1 MTDSR
6 LAGFYNLA
14 LAQRQALLSA
24 ATGLDLS
31 PLTGSAGLSLAQAD
45 AMIENVV
52 GIFGLPLGIAAN
64 FVVNGKDVLVPMAI
78 EEASVVAG
86 ASNMAKLVRESGG
99 FRAGA
104 DPSHTI
110 GQVQLV
116 DLADPS
122 AAERA
127 LLAAESEILAACDA
141 ANPRLVELGGGAR
154 GIEVRRLE

>member
-31 PLTGSAGLSLAQAD
+31 PITGSAGLSPTQAD

-86 ASNMAKLVRESGG
+86 ASHMAKLVRESGG
-99 FRAGA
+99 FRAES
-104 DPSHTI
+104 DPSHMI
-110 GQVQLV
+110 GQIQLM
-116 DLADPS
+116 DLDDPVGAES
-122 AAERA
+122 ALMAAET
-127 LLAAESEILAACDA
+127 E
-141 ANPRLVELGGGAR
+141 
-154 GIEVRRLE
+154 